1 MSLLLVP
8 KSSTEQARDAWG
20 RGPSAF
26 APAPHVVHSSH
37 DPTCLPRAA
46 NTPMVLS
53 LNPSAEGVLPGHLLE
68 RAIRASYIE
77 AGRFNI
83 PESNVQPASLDLRL
97 GERAL

>member
-8 KSSTEQARDAWG
+8 KSSTDRARRRPG

-26 APAPHVVHSSH
+26 APAPHVVHSSY
-37 DPTCLPRAA
+37 DPSCLPRAA
-46 NTPMVLS
+46 NAPMVLS

-68 RAIRASYIE
+68 RAIRAGYIG

-83 PESNVQPASLDLRL
+83 PVTNVQPASLDLRL
-97 GERAL
+97 GER